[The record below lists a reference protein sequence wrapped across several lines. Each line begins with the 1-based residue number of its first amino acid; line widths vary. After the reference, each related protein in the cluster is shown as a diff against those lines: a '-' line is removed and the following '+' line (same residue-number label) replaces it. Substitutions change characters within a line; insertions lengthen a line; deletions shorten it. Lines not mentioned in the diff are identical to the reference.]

1 MIKLEKVCKKYKN
14 FLALSEVNL
23 EMKKGEIY
31 GLLGHNGA
39 GKTTTLKAIIGLLKI
54 DSGNIQVDDDIRIGY
69 MPEAPVFYEHLT
81 LKEYMNFISKDYKYD
96 YLIELVGLKDFMN
109 KKISNFS
116 KGMKQRVAFAC
127 ALTQEPEILL
137 LDEPLSAL
145 DPEGRKDVINIIKGL
160 KDEGKTIMISTH
172 ILSDVE
178 NTCDRIGILKN
189 GNVIFEDS
197 LSKLKKKFVYPIV
210 DICVQGV
217 SSDVDFDSLEFV
229 DKFTYENNCYSFYL
243 NDIRAGKKELL
254 KSAVENDIEIISVN
268 QRKSSLEDIY
278 LEMIGGGEK
287 ND

>member
-14 FLALSEVNL
+14 FIALDEVNL

-39 GKTTTLKAIIGLLKI
+39 GKTTTLKAIIGLLNI
-54 DSGNIQVDDDIRIGY
+54 DSGNIHVDNDIKIGY

-81 LKEYMNFISKDYKYD
+81 LKEYMDFISEDYKYD
-96 YLIELVGLKDFMN
+96 NLIELVGLKKFMN

-116 KGMKQRVAFAC
+116 KGMKQRAAFAC
-127 ALTQEPEILL
+127 SLTHNPDILL

-178 NTCDRIGILKN
+178 NICDCIGILKN
-189 GNVIFEDS
+189 GKLIFEDS
-197 LSKLKKKFVYPIV
+197 LIELKKGFIYPIV
-210 DICVQGV
+210 DICVQEI
-217 SSDVDFDSLEFV
+217 SSEVEFDSFKFV
-229 DKFTYENNCYSFYL
+229 DKFTYENNCYSFFL
-243 NDIRAGKKELL
+243 NDIRAGKREIL
-254 KSAVENDIEIISVN
+254 KSVIENDIEIISVN

-278 LEMIGGGEK
+278 LEMINGGEK
-287 ND
+287 SD